1 MSRGAA
7 LRQAPPL
14 LRAVKRYW
22 EPPRGAGEALSLGCM
37 MWGASLFATHYSG
50 KNLLHKKR
58 SPQRPRK
65 TCGPLASYQ
74 SRVERNACLNFTFK
88 RYALL
93 RMANNTQNT
102 LSGLYVCAA
111 AMGRSNAPAAPG
123 VQAKRDNGAAGAL
136 LELLCLFRRPLGKH
150 GEMLV
155 GGASV

>member
-1 MSRGAA
+1 MSSAPA
-7 LRQAPPL
+7 LRV
-14 LRAVKRYW
+14 VKRYW
-22 EPPRGAGEALSLGCM
+22 EPPCGVGEALYLACM

-88 RYALL
+88 RCALL

-102 LSGLYVCAA
+102 LAGLYVCAA
-111 AMGRSNAPAAPG
+111 AMGHGGASARVPG
-123 VQAKRDNGAAGAL
+123 VQAKRAQGARAGATL
-136 LELLCLFRRPLGKH
+136 VLLCWLGRPLGKH

-155 GGASV
+155 REASV

>member
-1 MSRGAA
+1 MSSAPA
-7 LRQAPPL
+7 LRV
-14 LRAVKRYW
+14 VKRYW
-22 EPPRGAGEALSLGCM
+22 EPPCGVGEALYLACM

-111 AMGRSNAPAAPG
+111 AMGRSNAPAVPG

-136 LELLCLFRRPLGKH
+136 LELLCLFSPPLGNH
-150 GEMLV
+150 GEISAM
-155 GGASV
+155 GHTS